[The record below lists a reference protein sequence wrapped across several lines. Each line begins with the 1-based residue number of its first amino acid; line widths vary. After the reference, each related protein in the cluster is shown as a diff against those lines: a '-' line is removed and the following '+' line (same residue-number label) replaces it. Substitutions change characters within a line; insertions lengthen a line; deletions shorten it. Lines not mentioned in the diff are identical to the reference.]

1 MWHDFGVRQLL
12 CITRRPHPFYV
23 YHHPILFHSIPIPVG
38 NGNPPN
44 WILGLCIVYG
54 HTPFRYNVPWV
65 VPSILYI
72 ARNIVLSTLYSVL
85 QWDLQKG
92 DVHGS
97 MSGPD
102 LPLHQPPAIAV
113 GSVII
118 ISVPFHAVSNTA
130 YNMNDNVRTRYV
142 DMLIFCVY
150 VKPTL

>member
-1 MWHDFGVRQLL
+1 
-12 CITRRPHPFYV
+12 
-23 YHHPILFHSIPIPVG
+23 
-38 NGNPPN
+38 
-44 WILGLCIVYG
+44 
-54 HTPFRYNVPWV
+54 
-65 VPSILYI
+65 
-72 ARNIVLSTLYSVL
+72 
-85 QWDLQKG
+85 
-92 DVHGS
+92 

-118 ISVPFHAVSNTA
+118 ISVPFHAVSSTA